1 MPSSA
6 PPPMRCWM
14 KSPIGYRQKFELADG
29 ARLRLQ
35 FSRGYYS
42 SANRTLRHH
51 PTGRIPW
58 RSTMSDILL
67 TIPEIDERIAAI
79 RENLREL
86 IEQATA
92 YSGAADEELASE
104 RIAEQEEELE
114 RLLKRRDELSGQK
127 S

>member
-1 MPSSA
+1 
-6 PPPMRCWM
+6 
-14 KSPIGYRQKFELADG
+14 
-29 ARLRLQ
+29 
-35 FSRGYYS
+35 
-42 SANRTLRHH
+42 
-51 PTGRIPW
+51 
-58 RSTMSDILL
+58 MSDILL

-86 IEQATA
+86 IEQAAA

-114 RLLKRRDELSGQK
+114 RLLKRREELSNQK